1 MLLNRSVLVIFL
13 CRIEIFVE
21 FRVCSHTRNFLKR
34 SGEEAMKITAIL
46 VIKAPAVQGGES
58 IMLANVSDVSHF
70 GFFQRQAAKEFILF
84 ASRTI
89 AGRTPLGQRQSV
101 EQDGEY
107 MYLAW
112 LSFLVS
118 LFFFFFNLRS

>member
-1 MLLNRSVLVIFL
+1 
-13 CRIEIFVE
+13 
-21 FRVCSHTRNFLKR
+21 
-34 SGEEAMKITAIL
+34 MKITALL
-46 VIKAPAVQGGES
+46 VLKAPAVQGGES
-58 IMLANVSDVSHF
+58 LMLANVSDVSHF

-107 MYLAW
+107 
-112 LSFLVS
+112 LSLS
-118 LFFFFFNLRS
+118 LFLLYCLNSNLML